1 MATAWSEQMDKLKE
15 AHELLQRLRDQHPN
29 DTEEELFGRF
39 AAAVRGDSMMFRAVA
54 KDTFGDLLRLSPNAK
69 GRTIEPD

>member
-1 MATAWSEQMDKLKE
+1 MSYCSAFVTST
-15 AHELLQRLRDQHPN
+15 PN

>member
-1 MATAWSEQMDKLKE
+1 MDKLKE

-39 AAAVRGDSMMFRAVA
+39 AAAVRGELDDVPRRRQGYFRRFVA
-54 KDTFGDLLRLSPNAK
+54 LEPQRKRKDN
-69 GRTIEPD
+69 